1 MYDEIKRNI
10 GNDCIFFCLKKT
22 DKRKIYITLITFF
35 LVHYIILI
43 FLKKKNNLNFDS
55 VRVKNNITAVMYQ
68 NNKD

>member
-22 DKRKIYITLITFF
+22 DNRKIYITLITFF

-43 FLKKKNNLNFDS
+43 LKKKIKLNFDS
-55 VRVKNNITAVMYQ
+55 IRVKNIITAVMFQ